1 VAIGERSGLIL
12 RQGRFDPEGKV
23 CCVSFEVEKREKEKR
38 KKKKMWRERER
49 ERTTGERRRT
59 RGEVEDIA
67 EIERIFLLN
76 KAMGSE

>member
-49 ERTTGERRRT
+49 EREPRGRDGEP
-59 RGEVEDIA
+59 E
-67 EIERIFLLN
+67 ERLKI
-76 KAMGSE
+76 